1 MLSHLD
7 QMAAAR
13 ELSKDFNR
21 KTAPASASANAAPKQ
36 VDKSLQ
42 SFLDGSAGRPAAPDN
57 TASTATQAAAPHLAR
72 VETTSLDPAIR
83 QQTNASTSN
92 NTSAGIPPHLAPRVV
107 PSQNTAPVRPAALPE
122 ASITKIQ
129 PAAGPVVLEHDK
141 QDHVKPEKSPAP
153 AQRTG
158 LGQSIWADNDS
169 TTVEN
174 PRKNALPVCESGN
187 GKESKPVLTSIDNNC
202 SGSRT
207 EQEKH
212 ALLEGIANRM
222 LASLAIAPTI
232 TADNSITPTSA
243 AEPASFAAFWDVF
256 QGKDPS
262 AIRDLLKSMQTLPAA
277 DGKVVQ
283 PVMQSTAVAKTVQD
297 VADDPKT
304 CNCPERPRGLHGLS
318 SSLFNVDEDGDKAL
332 TDPQKFLVNAI
343 ILTHSNEDCPVL
355 QKCKDDYPLWFGA
368 IPATLPEQE
377 DNLEIIMYAE
387 TAATKRAPKKTG
399 HGRGLSSSRW
409 A

>member
-1 MLSHLD
+1 MTRPLPLS
-7 QMAAAR
+7 
-13 ELSKDFNR
+13 SR

-36 VDKSLQ
+36 VDKNLQ
-42 SFLDGSAGRPAAPDN
+42 SFLDGSAGRPAAPGN

-129 PAAGPVVLEHDK
+129 PAAGPVVREHDK
-141 QDHVKPEKSPAP
+141 QDHVKPEKSHAP

-283 PVMQSTAVAKTVQD
+283 PVVQSTAVAKTVQD
-297 VADDPKT
+297 VANDPKT

-318 SSLFNVDEDGDKAL
+318 SSMFNGDKAL

-377 DNLEIIMYAE
+377 DNIEVIMYAE